1 MSNPSP
7 PSTATGH
14 DSPTSNDTDD
24 LYGRLE
30 IAKELYGIC
39 ESANDVYSTRIGFYG
54 PLGSGKTSVLHF
66 VRNIAEAQG
75 DLVISFSASGV
86 ADVNALWASFYA
98 AFKEAAEQVNVTASL
113 ENQAKEVA
121 KKHSDRGGA
130 IASAV
135 GNVFNLR
142 SGGLSRRKAAFS

>member
-1 MSNPSP
+1 
-7 PSTATGH
+7 
-14 DSPTSNDTDD
+14 
-24 LYGRLE
+24 
-30 IAKELYGIC
+30 
-39 ESANDVYSTRIGFYG
+39 
-54 PLGSGKTSVLHF
+54 
-66 VRNIAEAQG
+66 
-75 DLVISFSASGV
+75 
-86 ADVNALWASFYA
+86 VNALWASFYA
-98 AFKEAAEQVNVTASL
+98 AFKEAVEQVNVTASL